1 MKAQGTD
8 VPGLASGRWL
18 NTLRPISRPI
28 LTRIFPGTNQFSWL
42 ARAGAA
48 RLLESKLGRRFYGCL
63 RACRVAQNR
72 IETGEQTV
80 MKPKND
86 RQQNG

>member
-86 RQQNG
+86 GQQNG